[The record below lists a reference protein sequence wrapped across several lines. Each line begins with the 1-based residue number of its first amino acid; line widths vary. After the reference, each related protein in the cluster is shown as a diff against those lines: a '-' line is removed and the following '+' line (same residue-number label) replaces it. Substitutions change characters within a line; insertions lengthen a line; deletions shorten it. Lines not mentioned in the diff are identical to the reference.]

1 MQSIGKNSST
11 LSADTSK
18 EVKQASSKQLIS
30 IIFILALATKMFLQP
45 LFLVKA
51 AGRDAYIA
59 LAIDGGF
66 DIIVLIITLIAMK
79 LSPNR
84 DFFELTRSVFGKVGS
99 RIIVCF
105 FGLYLFFKLNV
116 AVSET
121 VSFYSKNIL
130 TDLDTTL
137 LLLLL
142 LIFLVGVAL
151 HSLRALTRLNELL
164 TPVIVICL
172 TVLIAIVAATG
183 FDLANIFPAMRNPH
197 EFGVTLSRHMTWLG
211 DFSPLLLFMGR
222 TEIKKSTMPLCVTS
236 GILGSA
242 VSVFF
247 SIVMCA
253 AFGNV
258 TSIVDASSN
267 LSSILQYSLGNVY
280 GRIDLVSEILWSVAS
295 FIQNSLFFYCVV
307 RCFEYVIGKPF
318 HLITALG
325 VGVLLFAALTFAFK
339 DPSILTFVIVSEI
352 TSGIV
357 ASFTVSVPVLALICA
372 VIAKKREGEG
382 GKQNKAPSCAVGSS
396 E

>member
-1 MQSIGKNSST
+1 MKSMETNAT

-18 EVKQASSKQLIS
+18 NVKQTTSKQLIA

-45 LFLVKA
+45 LFLIKS

-59 LAIDGGF
+59 LAVDGGF
-66 DIIVLIITLIAMK
+66 DILVLVITLIAMK
-79 LSPNR
+79 LSPDR
-84 DFFELTRSVFGKVGS
+84 DFFELTRCVFGKVGS

-121 VSFYSKNIL
+121 VAFYSKNIL

-137 LLLLL
+137 LILIL

-164 TPVIVICL
+164 TPVIITCL
-172 TVLIAIVAATG
+172 LVLIAIVAATG
-183 FDLANIFPAMRNPH
+183 FDLSNIFPSMRNPRD
-197 EFGVTLSRHMTWLG
+197 FGVTLSRHMTWLG
-211 DFSPLLLFMGR
+211 DFSPLLLFLGR
-222 TEIKKSTMPLCVTS
+222 TELKKSTVPFCVGAGTVGT
-236 GILGSA
+236 GI
-242 VSVFF
+242 SVFF

-258 TSIVDASSN
+258 TTLVDASTN

-295 FIQNSLFFYCVV
+295 FIQNSLFFYCAV

-318 HLITALG
+318 HLVTSLVTGALLFTALSL
-325 VGVLLFAALTFAFK
+325 VFNEPKLLAVL
-339 DPSILTFVIVSEI
+339 IVNEI
-352 TSGIV
+352 TSGFIIG
-357 ASFTVSVPVLALICA
+357 FTVAVPVIALISA
-372 VIAKKREGEG
+372 AIVKKRD
-382 GKQNKAPSCAVGSS
+382 KNNDDNKSKALPGAVRST

>member
-1 MQSIGKNSST
+1 MNNNEKPST
-11 LSADTSK
+11 VSADTSK
-18 EVKQASSKQLIS
+18 EVKQASSKQLIA

-45 LFLVKA
+45 LFLIKS

-59 LAIDGGF
+59 LAIDGTF
-66 DIIVLIITLIAMK
+66 DLIVLVITLFAMK

-84 DFFELTRSVFGKVGS
+84 DFFELTRCVFGKVGS
-99 RIIVCF
+99 RIIVGF

-121 VSFYSKNIL
+121 VAFYSKNIL

-137 LLLLL
+137 LILILLL
-142 LIFLVGVAL
+142 FLVGVAL
-151 HSLRALTRLNELL
+151 HSLRAMTRLNELL

-172 TVLIAIVAATG
+172 VLLITIVAATG
-183 FDLANIFPAMRNPH
+183 FDLANIFPTMRHPR
-197 EFGVTLSRHMTWLG
+197 EFGITLSRHMTWLG
-211 DFSPLLLFMGR
+211 DFSPLLLFLGR
-222 TEIKKSTMPLCVTS
+222 TEMKKSTLPLSVTA
-236 GILGSA
+236 GALGTA

-253 AFGNV
+253 AFGNI
-258 TSIVDASSN
+258 TSMVDASTN

-295 FIQNSLFFYCVV
+295 FIQNALFFYCTV

-318 HLITALG
+318 HLATSLG
-325 VGVLLFAALTFAFK
+325 VSVLLFTSLTVMFK
-339 DPSILTFVIVSEI
+339 DPEILNAVIVSEI
-352 TSGIV
+352 TSGLV
-357 ASFTVSVPVLALICA
+357 ASFAVTMSVIALVCALI
-372 VIAKKREGEG
+372 IKRRETKGGQNQDKSAKALR
-382 GKQNKAPSCAVGSS
+382 SS